1 MRIGFHAHISFILEC
16 VMARFHRRRRAFT
29 LIELLVVIAII
40 AILIGLLLP
49 AVQKVREAAARTQC
63 TNNLKQI
70 ALAFHGH
77 CDVVGFFPHGG
88 KDGCDAPRH
97 PDLAASC
104 SAPND
109 TQPYTAP
116 TGPLHVRR
124 QEWSWTYH
132 ILPFIEQDNVHKE
145 PNHAIARRTT
155 IKTYFCPA
163 RRGPI
168 AFGNEAKGD
177 YAGNSGNGTGTNNV
191 TGVVQRLGRERVNF
205 ASLVDGS
212 SNTALVGEKRMKKD
226 RYNLTVDDNE
236 PYLSPG
242 WDVEVVR
249 GATTDLDTGTSWG
262 PNRDIPSTTNPPFT
276 DLNSGLQQ
284 FGSSHT
290 SGANIAACDG
300 SVRHIRF
307 NPDRNA
313 FRRFC
318 MKADGLTFTLD

>member
-1 MRIGFHAHISFILEC
+1 MSQGS
-16 VMARFHRRRRAFT
+16 RRTAFT

-70 ALAFHGH
+70 ALAFHGYH
-77 CDVVGFFPHGG
+77 DTIGYFPHGG

-97 PDLAASC
+97 PDLATSC
-104 SAPND
+104 GSPND

-116 TGPLHVRR
+116 TGPTPLRR
-124 QEWSWTYH
+124 REWSWTYH
-132 ILPFIEQDNVHKE
+132 ILPFIEQSALHNE
-145 PNHAIARRTT
+145 PNHTTVRRTPV
-155 IKTYFCPA
+155 KTYFCPA
-163 RRGPI
+163 RRSMTV
-168 AFGNEAKGD
+168 FGNEAKGD
-177 YAGNSGNGTGTNNV
+177 YAGNTGNGTGTNNV
-191 TGVVQRLGRERVNF
+191 TGVIQRLGLERVTF
-205 ASLVDGS
+205 AAILDGS

-236 PYLSPG
+236 SYYSPG
-242 WDVEVVR
+242 WDVEVIR
-249 GATTDLDTGTSWG
+249 GATTDPDTGTSWG
-262 PNRDIPSTTNPPFT
+262 PNRDITTTTNPPFT
-276 DLNSGLQQ
+276 DLDNGLQQ

-290 SGANIAACDG
+290 SGANIASCDG

-307 NPDRNA
+307 NPDRNS

-318 MKADGLTFTLD
+318 TKTDGQNFTLD

>member
-1 MRIGFHAHISFILEC
+1 
-16 VMARFHRRRRAFT
+16 MASPSPRRPAFT

-40 AILIGLLLP
+40 AVLIGLLLP

-70 ALAFHGH
+70 ALACHGFHDTIGRL
-77 CDVVGFFPHGG
+77 PHGG

-97 PDLAASC
+97 PDLIASC
-104 SAPND
+104 ASPLD

-116 TGPLHVRR
+116 SGPLHVRR

-132 ILPFIEQDNVHKE
+132 VLPHLEQDNLHRE
-145 PNHAIARRTT
+145 SNHTTVRRTA
-155 IKTYFCPA
+155 IPVYSCPS
-163 RRGPI
+163 RRPPTV
-168 AFGNEAKGD
+168 FGNEAKGD

-191 TGVVQRLGRERVNF
+191 SGVIQRLGLERVDF
-205 ASLVDGS
+205 AAITDGL
-212 SNTALVGEKRMKKD
+212 SNTALVGEKRMKLD

-236 PYLSPG
+236 SYYSPG

-249 GATTDLDTGTSWG
+249 GAVADLDTGTNWG
-262 PNRDIPSTTNPPFT
+262 PNRDIRRTTDPPFPDPDT
-276 DLNSGLQQ
+276 GLHQ
-284 FGSSHT
+284 FGSSHP
-290 SGANIAACDG
+290 SGASIAACDG

-307 NPDRNA
+307 APDRTS

-318 MKADGLTFTLD
+318 TKADGMTFTLD